1 MCETRVGHRVCVC
14 ITWMGLKM
22 LCVVVGVCVGRQ
34 SHSLLKKVVVLLN
47 VGICFRCVYKM

>member
-1 MCETRVGHRVCVC
+1 MCVYCMDGMM
-14 ITWMGLKM
+14 MGLKM